1 VIWSFAVPDSGQQ
14 LEIEAPEESSA
25 DMPLPSDAKTF
36 FLGGMFFL
44 AILTTAYVA
53 RDIVLPLIFAVMLN
67 LLMQPAMRALERLRV
82 PKALGAILLIF
93 VVFATIVALG
103 AAVSG
108 PAEAWIAKL
117 PDGVPRILERLRF
130 LDAPINTLRTFLAAA
145 NNFGAA
151 GPQQSSSGPLD
162 AGAILSSVFAG
173 TRSFAGG
180 LFTTVLFLYFLLV
193 SGDSFLR
200 RFVEL
205 LPRFK
210 SKRQAVDISQ
220 QIGRDISAYLLT
232 ITLMNALVGGA
243 TAFVMWSTG
252 VGDPVLWGTVAFI
265 LNYVPLLGPAA
276 AFFIFLFA
284 GSLTIASTWQALL
297 PATLYVVIHVM
308 EGETATPMLLARRFT
323 LNPVLVILSFVF
335 WFWLWGVPGAIL
347 SAPILATTKIVCDR
361 IRPLAA
367 FGHILAG

>member
-1 VIWSFAVPDSGQQ
+1 MPDSDQQ
-14 LEIEAPEESSA
+14 PEIEAPDELLA
-25 DMPLPSDAKTF
+25 DMPLPSDTKTF
-36 FLGGMFFL
+36 FLGGIFVL
-44 AILTTAYVA
+44 ATLTAAYVA
-53 RDIVLPLIFAVMLN
+53 RDIVLPMIFAIMLN
-67 LLMQPAMRALERLRV
+67 LLMQPALSALERLRV
-82 PKALGAILLIF
+82 PRVLGSILLIL
-93 VVFATIVALG
+93 VVFATIVGIG

-117 PDGVPRILERLRF
+117 PEGIPRIEERLRF
-130 LDAPINTLRTFLAAA
+130 LDAPINTLQTFLAAA

-151 GPQQSSSGPLD
+151 GPQRSSPGPLD
-162 AGAILSSVFAG
+162 GGAILSSVFAG

-180 LFTTVLFLYFLLV
+180 LFTTVMFLYFLLLA
-193 SGDSFLR
+193 GDSFLR
-200 RFVEL
+200 RLVEV
-205 LPRFK
+205 LPRFA
-210 SKRQAVDISQ
+210 SKRQAVEISQ

-232 ITLMNALVGGA
+232 ITIMNALVGAA
-243 TAFVMWSTG
+243 TALVMWSTG

-265 LNYVPLLGPAA
+265 LNYVPILGPAA

-284 GSLTIASTWQALL
+284 GSLSIASTWQALL
-297 PATLYVVIHVM
+297 PAALYVAIHVI

-323 LNPVLVILSFVF
+323 LNPVLVIFSFVF

>member
-1 VIWSFAVPDSGQQ
+1 MLDSDRQP
-14 LEIEAPEESSA
+14 ETETPEELLA

-67 LLMQPAMRALERLRV
+67 LLMQPALRMLERLRV
-82 PKALGAILLIF
+82 PKVLGAILLILI
-93 VVFATIVALG
+93 VFATIVGLG
-103 AAVSG
+103 AAISG
-108 PAEAWIAKL
+108 PAEAWINKL
-117 PDGVPRILERLRF
+117 PEGVPRLQERLSF
-130 LDAPINTLRTFLAAA
+130 LNAPINTLRTFLAAA

-151 GPQQSSSGPLD
+151 GPQQSAAGPLD
-162 AGAILSSVFAG
+162 GGAILSSVFAG
-173 TRSFAGG
+173 TRSFASG
-180 LFTTVLFLYFLLV
+180 LFTTVMFLYFLLV

-200 RFVEL
+200 RLVEV
-205 LPRFK
+205 LPRFR

-220 QIGRDISAYLLT
+220 QIERDISAYLIR
-232 ITLMNALVGGA
+232 ITLMNALVGAA
-243 TAFVMWSTG
+243 TALVMWSTG
-252 VGDPVLWGTVAFI
+252 VGDPILWGTVAFI
-265 LNYVPLLGPAA
+265 LNFVPILGPISAA
-276 AFFIFLFA
+276 VIFLFA

-297 PATLYVVIHVM
+297 PAALYGAIHVI
-308 EGETATPMLLARRFT
+308 EGETVTPFLLAKRFT
-323 LNPVLVILSFVF
+323 LNPVLVVLSLVF

-361 IRPLAA
+361 VRPLAA

>member
-1 VIWSFAVPDSGQQ
+1 MPDSDQRP
-14 LEIEAPEESSA
+14 EVEAPEELLA

-36 FLGGMFFL
+36 FLGGIFVLSML
-44 AILTTAYVA
+44 AAAYVA
-53 RDIVLPLIFAVMLN
+53 SEIVLPLIFAIMLN
-67 LLMQPAMRALERLRV
+67 LLIQPALGALERLRV
-82 PKALGAILLIF
+82 PRALGALLLIL
-93 VVFATIVALG
+93 VVIATIVGLG

-117 PDGVPRILERLRF
+117 PEGIPRIEERLRF

-145 NNFGAA
+145 NSFGAA
-151 GPQQSSSGPLD
+151 GSQRSSPGPLD
-162 AGAILSSVFAG
+162 GGAIISSVFSG

-180 LFTTVLFLYFLLV
+180 LFTTVIFLYFLLV

-200 RFVEL
+200 RLVEV
-205 LPRFK
+205 LPRFA

-232 ITLMNALVGGA
+232 ITLMNALVGVA

-252 VGDPVLWGTVAFI
+252 VGDPILWGTVAFI
-265 LNYVPLLGPAA
+265 LNYVPILGPAA
-276 AFFIFLFA
+276 AIFIFLFA
-284 GSLTIASTWQALL
+284 GSLTINSTWQALL
-297 PATLYVVIHVM
+297 PAALYGAIHVI
-308 EGETATPMLLARRFT
+308 EGETVTPMLLARRFT
-323 LNPVLVILSFVF
+323 LNPVLVIFSFVF

-347 SAPILATTKIVCDR
+347 SAPILATIKIVCDR

-367 FGHILAG
+367 LGHILSG

>member
-1 VIWSFAVPDSGQQ
+1 MLDSDRQQ
-14 LEIEAPEESSA
+14 LETEAPDELLA

-36 FLGGMFFL
+36 FVGGMFFL

-67 LLMQPAMRALERLRV
+67 LLMQPALRMLERLRA
-82 PKALGAILLIF
+82 PKVLGAIVLILI
-93 VVFATIVALG
+93 VFATIVGLG
-103 AAVSG
+103 AAISG

-117 PDGVPRILERLRF
+117 PEGVPRLLERLSF
-130 LDAPINTLRTFLAAA
+130 LNAPINTLRTFLATA

-151 GPQQSSSGPLD
+151 GPQRSSAGPLD
-162 AGAILSSVFAG
+162 GGAILSSVFAG
-173 TRSFAGG
+173 TRSFASG
-180 LFTTVLFLYFLLV
+180 LFTTVMFLYFLLV

-200 RFVEL
+200 RLVEV
-205 LPRFK
+205 LPRFA

-220 QIGRDISAYLLT
+220 QIERDISAYLIT
-232 ITLMNALVGGA
+232 ITLMNALVGAA
-243 TAFVMWSTG
+243 TGLVMWSTG
-252 VGDPVLWGTVAFI
+252 VGDPILWGTVAFI
-265 LNYVPLLGPAA
+265 LNFVPILGPISAA
-276 AFFIFLFA
+276 AIFLFA

-297 PATLYVVIHVM
+297 PAALYGAIHVI
-308 EGETATPMLLARRFT
+308 EGETVTPFLLAKRFT
-323 LNPVLVILSFVF
+323 LNPVLVVLSLVF

-361 IRPLAA
+361 VRPLAA